1 MSERRKD
8 KLAWLTFVIVI
19 IVAAVLRFSNVGHV
33 LCYDEAWNAN
43 SICALAEN
51 HPDDV
56 FYRNFFRHPP
66 LYTGLG
72 VVFALISGA
81 SRFGIS
87 IFLEILSILF
97 SLALVFVIYQCGK
110 DWFGWK
116 AGLWAA
122 FFFSVMPAARTF
134 DSWAKQES
142 CTLLFCL
149 LFALFFFRKKY
160 VLAGVCLGVSM
171 LTKEIFVFLPAGLFI
186 FLAICG
192 TKEELKN
199 FFKSIGIALLTSFWW
214 YLFFSESTS
223 EFANFFLGRSAES
236 ASWAAPW
243 YAHITRLGTDLG
255 WLIFIVF
262 LASIIL
268 VFLRLRSSRLKRGM
282 PREGEK
288 MALFPLAWIFVAYF
302 ILSISV
308 GKPPWMI
315 YAALPA
321 IALLCGWGFDSI
333 LVMASKVR
341 VQLAYAVAILICA
354 FSLFAG
360 IRSGFSSFLKKV
372 DPTHS
377 VSLEYHRAASY
388 LNKRITVDDC
398 VMMPLGNFNPV
409 ISFYLKNYHPGSVI
423 LLPKKPRPLEK
434 IETETKPTIL
444 LFEEISTPAQVAGH
458 IELAKPKYLVMRGT
472 GPIPQGYEKS
482 SAKIGSILVLDLR
495 KGI

>member
-1 MSERRKD
+1 
-8 KLAWLTFVIVI
+8 
-19 IVAAVLRFSNVGHV
+19 
-33 LCYDEAWNAN
+33 
-43 SICALAEN
+43 AET

-56 FYRNFFRHPP
+56 FYANFFRHPP

-72 VVFALISGA
+72 AVFALVSGA

-87 IFLEILSILF
+87 IFLEVLSILF
-97 SLALVFVIYQCGK
+97 SLALIFVIYQCGK
-110 DWFGWK
+110 EWFGWK

-149 LFALFFFRKKY
+149 LFALFFFRKKH

-192 TKEELKN
+192 TKEELKD
-199 FFKSIGIALLTSFWW
+199 FLKSVGIAILTSFWW

-243 YAHITRLGTDLG
+243 YAHITRLVTDLG
-255 WLIFIVF
+255 WPIFIVF

-268 VFLRLRSSRLKRGM
+268 VFFRLRPSGLKRGT

-308 GKPPWMI
+308 GKPPWMV

-333 LVMASKVR
+333 LAMATKAR

-354 FSLFAG
+354 FSLFVCA
-360 IRSGFSSFLKKV
+360 RANFSSFLKKV
-372 DPTHS
+372 DHTHS
-377 VSLEYHRAASY
+377 ISLEYHKAAGY
-388 LNKRITVDDC
+388 LNERITPDERVI
-398 VMMPLGNFNPV
+398 MPLGNFNPV
-409 ISFYLKNYHPGSVI
+409 IAFYLKNYHPGSVI
-423 LLPKKPRPLEK
+423 LLPKKPCPLEK

-444 LFEEISTPAQVAGH
+444 LFEDVASPAEVAGH
-458 IELAKPKYLVMRGT
+458 IELTKPEYLVMRAGGT
-472 GPIPQGYEKS
+472 IPKGFEKR
-482 SAKIGSILVLDLR
+482 ARKIGSILVLDLR
-495 KGI
+495 ERA